1 MKKKPATILQTK
13 IISLKF
19 TFTPYFPLNVF
30 LAHDLLLSSSF
41 GSECNTRHPE
51 SIPSADEIYDLSK
64 DISQCWDS
72 LGLKL
77 GVSSAKLDEIEG
89 NNLQYPNP
97 AQKAYR
103 MLRAWHD
110 KGSASTYGKLAD
122 ALRKVGKAGL
132 AEELLCGK

>member
-1 MKKKPATILQTK
+1 M
-13 IISLKF
+13 
-19 TFTPYFPLNVF
+19 F

-51 SIPSADEIYDLSK
+51 SVPNADELNDLSK
-64 DISQCWDS
+64 YISQSWYS

-77 GVSSAKLDEIEG
+77 ELSSAKLDEIEG
-89 NNLQYPNP
+89 NNAQYPNP

-110 KGSASTYGKLAD
+110 KGSASTYVKLAD
-122 ALRKVGKAGL
+122 ALRKVGKDGL

>member
-1 MKKKPATILQTK
+1 M
-13 IISLKF
+13 SF
-19 TFTPYFPLNVF
+19 
-30 LAHDLLLSSSF
+30 SF
-41 GSECNTRHPE
+41 GSECNARDTA
-51 SIPSADEIYDLSK
+51 SIPTADELNDLSK

-89 NNLQYPNP
+89 NYIQYPNP
-97 AQKAYR
+97 AKKAYH

-110 KGSASTYGKLAD
+110 KGSGSTYGKLAD
-122 ALRKVGKAGL
+122 ALRKVDKAGL